1 MTNEEAIH
9 ALDTLVE
16 AYGIAIRALHA
27 QKDSNLVEIDQVKP
41 AKLDRSRWEG
51 CEHCKGDLEGYT
63 SCFRNTNGSS
73 IKMYIPEGEAAIVIP
88 GRYNHRA
95 YIKISYCPFC
105 GRPLTEEAWAEME
118 RRIGGSET
126 K

>member
-51 CEHCKGDLEGYT
+51 CEYCK
-63 SCFRNTNGSS
+63 NMS
-73 IKMYIPEGEAAIVIP
+73 ILKGVCY
-88 GRYNHRA
+88 
-95 YIKISYCPFC
+95 SF
-105 GRPLTEEAWAEME
+105 GRPLTEEAGAELE
-118 RRIGGSET
+118 RKIGGHDGT
-126 K
+126 TD

>member
-1 MTNEEAIH
+1 MMTNEEAIH

-51 CEHCKGDLEGYT
+51 CEYCK
-63 SCFRNTNGSS
+63 NMS
-73 IKMYIPEGEAAIVIP
+73 ILKGFCY
-88 GRYNHRA
+88 
-95 YIKISYCPFC
+95 SC
-105 GRPLTEEAWAEME
+105 GRPLTEEAWAELE
-118 RRIGGSET
+118 RKIGGNDGT
-126 K
+126 TD

>member
-51 CEHCKGDLEGYT
+51 CEYCKNMSTLKGFCY
-63 SCFRNTNGSS
+63 S
-73 IKMYIPEGEAAIVIP
+73 
-88 GRYNHRA
+88 
-95 YIKISYCPFC
+95 C
-105 GRPLTEEAWAEME
+105 GRPLTEEAWAELE
-118 RRIGGSET
+118 RKIGGNDGT
-126 K
+126 TD

>member
-51 CEHCKGDLEGYT
+51 CEFCLSERQDQGP
-63 SCFRNTNGSS
+63 CVCACSS
-73 IKMYIPEGEAAIVIP
+73 F
-88 GRYNHRA
+88 N
-95 YIKISYCPFC
+95 ISNKQYATRFCPVC
-105 GRPLTEEAWAEME
+105 GKPLIEEAWAELE
-118 RRIGGSET
+118 RRIGGES
-126 K
+126 